1 MREETRQTLRLA
13 GDAIASDGQSAG
25 RDERVLAFL
34 AYLGEGAGG
43 IPAGDRDLAALLSV
57 ASLLDRLFEL
67 PVPDA
72 PGLFCFGAQVTASA
86 LGALSRARGSV
97 SGMGGTRIAAFRACV
112 AEAAEFASQFECE
125 NETRAGRAG
134 GADSALPAVPLDG
147 LAGAV
152 SGPDADAAS
161 TDAAA
166 YGEAVACDLGRGID
180 VALPAGLVWRR
191 REGDAAA
198 DIPFAPGL
206 GVAAG
211 RDAASALRHALFEWI
226 ERDAVALWWRGGRPA
241 RGFPQ
246 EVLAEAAISR
256 QLAAWRC
263 GRTQRR
269 TWFLDL
275 TTDLGIPVAAA
286 LSVDASGGRFAY
298 GFAARGTPA
307 EALSAALRELMQ
319 IELADRLVEAKRAEA
334 GEAGLNDTDR
344 IHLARRDQVRHDWPI
359 LQPVGIAVGNPVAGQ
374 ARDREDRG
382 AEPLAALLHAGFPVL
397 SIDLTRA
404 SLGINVTRVLIPGL
418 QPDPGR
424 IITTRLARQR
434 DAHDAIRGGST
445 YPPLY

>member
-1 MREETRQTLRLA
+1 MREETRQTLRSA
-13 GDAIASDGQSAG
+13 GDAVALDGLSEG

-34 AYLGEGAGG
+34 AYLGEGAGSV
-43 IPAGDRDLAALLSV
+43 PAGDSDLAALLSV
-57 ASLLDRLFEL
+57 AARLDRLFEL

-86 LGALSRARGSV
+86 LGALSGARGSV
-97 SGMGGTRIAAFRACV
+97 SGMGDTRIAAFRACV
-112 AEAAEFASQFECE
+112 AEAVEFVSQFECA
-125 NETRAGRAG
+125 NETRARRAG
-134 GADSALPAVPLDG
+134 GADSALPTAPLDD
-147 LAGAV
+147 LAGTEA
-152 SGPDADAAS
+152 PAD
-161 TDAAA
+161 
-166 YGEAVACDLGRGID
+166 GQAVARDLGRDID
-180 VALPAGLVWRR
+180 VALPESLVWRR
-191 REGDAAA
+191 RDGASAGG
-198 DIPFAPGL
+198 IPFAPGL

-246 EVLAEAAISR
+246 EVLAEAGIPTC
-256 QLAAWRC
+256 LAAWRR

-269 TWFLDL
+269 TWLLDL

-307 EALSAALRELMQ
+307 GALSAALQELMQ
-319 IELADRLVEAKRAEA
+319 IELADRLVEAKWAEA
-334 GEAGLNDTDR
+334 GEEALNDTDR
-344 IHLARRDQVRHDWPI
+344 IHLARRDQVRHDWPV
-359 LQPVGIAVGNPVAGQ
+359 LQPAGIALGEPVVAQAG
-374 ARDREDRG
+374 DREHGG
-382 AEPLAALLHAGFPVL
+382 ADPLAALLHAGFPVL

-404 SLGINVTRVLIPGL
+404 NLKINVTRVLIPGL

-424 IITTRLARQR
+424 IITARLARQR
-434 DAHDAIRGGST
+434 DAHDAIRGGCT